1 MAAAVALF
9 AVPVQ
14 WSEGVFLL
22 DWRDAREVRWDVL
35 ILFGGG
41 LALAGAMHDTGLAAW
56 IGGAV
61 STLGHLPW
69 PLLVVL
75 LMAVVVYL
83 GELASNT
90 AVAAVFLP
98 VAGAVAVAMT
108 AAPVAL
114 MLPLAMAASLGFM
127 LPVATPPNAI
137 AYGSG
142 LVNAQQ
148 MLRVGAVLDVISIPI
163 VAAVAMAMGPLIF
176 P

>member
-1 MAAAVALF
+1 V
-9 AVPVQ
+9 
-14 WSEGVFLL
+14 
-22 DWRDAREVRWDVL
+22 
-35 ILFGGG
+35 
-41 LALAGAMHDTGLAAW
+41 T
-56 IGGAV
+56 
-61 STLGHLPW
+61 TLGHLPW

-75 LMAVVVYL
+75 LMAIVVYL

-98 VAGAVAVAMT
+98 VAGAVAVGMT

-142 LVNAQQ
+142 LVSAQQ
-148 MLRVGAVLDVISIPI
+148 MLRVGAMLDVISIVI
-163 VAAVAMAMGPLIF
+163 FAAVAMTLGPLIF
-176 P
+176 R